1 MSHAFKGLGLAVLCL
16 AGWQS
21 ASATPPVASS
31 PIDSLNAQVWREECG
46 ACHVAFPP
54 RLLPS
59 SSWADIMRNLKDH
72 FGTDASIETPLAQQI
87 ASYLE
92 ANASQKPRGVAPDD
106 PLRITRSRWF
116 CTSTMKFPRQRGGA
130 LQSAARAI
138 VPRAIVRPSRADS
151 TNTQSKFQSEV
162 SS

>member
-31 PIDSLNAQVWREECG
+31 PIDSLDAQVWREECG

-116 CTSTMKFPRQRGGA
+116 LHEHDEIPSATWRRPAIGSPSNCSACHRQAEQGRFDEHSV
-130 LQSAARAI
+130 QI
-138 VPRAIVRPSRADS
+138 P
-151 TNTQSKFQSEV
+151 K
-162 SS
+162 